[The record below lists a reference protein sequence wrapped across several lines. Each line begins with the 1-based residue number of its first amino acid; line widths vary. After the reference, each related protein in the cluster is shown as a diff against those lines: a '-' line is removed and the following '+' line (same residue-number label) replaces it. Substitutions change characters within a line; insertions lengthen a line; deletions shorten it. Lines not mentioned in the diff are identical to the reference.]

1 MKASPKGEAHIFQIS
16 SNKMIKEIILVAI
29 LVVLF
34 LFLGAVAENK
44 FEILSYISEITLDK

>member
-1 MKASPKGEAHIFQIS
+1 MNVGSL
-16 SNKMIKEIILVAI
+16 NKMIKEIVLVAT

-44 FEILSYISEITLDK
+44 FEILSYISEIRFDK